1 MVPREEAKITNFSLY
16 ASPPVLPAVAVMV
29 AMGVRPCAFHCGAG
43 PRNPLG
49 DAQPAQAIMLRPGV
63 LMRLWATGLKSKVAR
78 DPGRARRVRIH
89 AAQHETCRDSAP
101 HKNSLASCLSLQR
114 TTRIQG

>member
-1 MVPREEAKITNFSLY
+1 MVPSEEAKMTKRSLY
-16 ASPPVLPAVAVMV
+16 ASFPGRSAVAVMV

-49 DAQPAQAIMLRPGV
+49 DAQPAQALMLRPGV

-78 DPGRARRVRIH
+78 TPGVPGVCEFMRRNMKPAEILRRRKTPSH
-89 AAQHETCRDSAP
+89 
-101 HKNSLASCLSLQR
+101 
-114 TTRIQG
+114 